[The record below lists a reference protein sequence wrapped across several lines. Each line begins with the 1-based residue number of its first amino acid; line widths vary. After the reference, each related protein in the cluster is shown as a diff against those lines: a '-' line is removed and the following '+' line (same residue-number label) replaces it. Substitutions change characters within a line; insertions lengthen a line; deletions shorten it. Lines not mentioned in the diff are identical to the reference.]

1 MTDINIG
8 AITESLNYKSDL
20 DLGNTSPQLV
30 DYIVEQQLPSAD
42 NNYTWYNKYKSG
54 RVEQGGKFTAT
65 SSTRTEAVLLPVE
78 MADTNY
84 HIQKTIH
91 GGASS
96 SSGFNWNAIADCSS
110 NSVSNNTTTVVNIS
124 VPSNS
129 YCIGVFWEVKGMSA
143 GV

>member
-30 DYIVEQQLPSAD
+30 DYIVEQQLPTAE
-42 NNYTWYNKYKSG
+42 NNYVWYNKYKSG
-54 RVEQGGKFTAT
+54 RVEQGGQFTAT

-110 NSVSNNTTTVVNIS
+110 NSVSSNTTTVVNIS
-124 VPSNS
+124 VPGNS

>member
-42 NNYTWYNKYKSG
+42 NNYTWYDLYRSG
-54 RVEQGGKFTAT
+54 KVVQGGKKTTDGIITLPIPMENDEYGIIFGCNYYT
-65 SSTRTEAVLLPVE
+65 SNAGTPVIVYYDQTPTSFK
-78 MADTNY
+78 AQGRWN
-84 HIQKTIH
+84 
-91 GGASS
+91 GSANSS
-96 SSGFNWNAIADCSS
+96 VVGYWQ
-110 NSVSNNTTTVVNIS
+110 VS
-124 VPSNS
+124 
-129 YCIGVFWEVKGMSA
+129 GMSA

>member
-42 NNYTWYNKYKSG
+42 NNYTWYDLYKSG
-54 RVEQGGKFTAT
+54 KVVQGGF
-65 SSTRTEAVLLPVE
+65 SSIYQAPMTVNLPITMASKDYEIILSNAQGTGIMTTMTGGTR
-78 MADTNY
+78 
-84 HIQKTIH
+84 
-91 GGASS
+91 
-96 SSGFNWNAIADCSS
+96 
-110 NSVSNNTTTVVNIS
+110 NSTTTSFTVASTTSNIFDWM
-124 VPSNS
+124 V
-129 YCIGVFWEVKGMSA
+129 IGMSA